1 MSKFKTIVFGGSG
14 FLGSHIA
21 DALSN
26 SGHEV
31 TIYDLVESPFLR
43 DNQKMIIGSLQ
54 DKEFLQ
60 KAISGKD
67 FLYHFAGVADID
79 FARNNPEKTYLD
91 NVIGTLNL
99 LEAARKIKIQRFLFA
114 STVYVYSELGSFYR
128 SSKQSCETLIENY
141 RDEYQLP
148 FTILR
153 YGSLYGPRANK
164 FNFIGNSIYE
174 ALLTKEI
181 KRKGTGNEIRDY
193 IHVLDAA
200 SASVKALS
208 KEYENSYVMI
218 KGNQSM
224 KVSEILN
231 SLNDILGGDLKIKY
245 SKKDYYDAHYSLTP
259 YSFRPKSAK
268 NMQLD
273 TYFDLGQ
280 GLLET
285 IYEIYQNLEKEKLKI
300 RLKVK

>member
-43 DNQKMIIGSLQ
+43 DDQKMIIGSLQ

-99 LEAARKIKIQRFLFA
+99 LEAARKNKIQRFLFA
-114 STVYVYSELGSFYR
+114 STVYVYSIYSAC
-128 SSKQSCETLIENY
+128 KKK
-141 RDEYQLP
+141 
-148 FTILR
+148 
-153 YGSLYGPRANK
+153 SL
-164 FNFIGNSIYE
+164 NFIFSCC
-174 ALLTKEI
+174 
-181 KRKGTGNEIRDY
+181 
-193 IHVLDAA
+193 
-200 SASVKALS
+200 
-208 KEYENSYVMI
+208 
-218 KGNQSM
+218 
-224 KVSEILN
+224 
-231 SLNDILGGDLKIKY
+231 
-245 SKKDYYDAHYSLTP
+245 
-259 YSFRPKSAK
+259 F
-268 NMQLD
+268 
-273 TYFDLGQ
+273 
-280 GLLET
+280 
-285 IYEIYQNLEKEKLKI
+285 
-300 RLKVK
+300 